1 MNKYKPVEGHPGL
14 IKNEDGVVLN
24 TNLSEIEQARA
35 RKLAKAKSKKE
46 IEDLK
51 QDVSDL
57 KDMMKQLIEKL

>member
-1 MNKYKPVEGHPGL
+1 MNKYKTVDGHPGL
-14 IKNEDGVVLN
+14 IKNEDGIVLN
-24 TNLSEIEQARA
+24 TNLSEIEQARM
-35 RKLAKAKSKKE
+35 RKRSKAESKKE